1 MKASNENEL
10 NIIDMDSMDTNALP
24 IIEDS
29 DLTAAAEEGSIHSD
43 TEIITDTAAANL
55 SSAADERFAA
65 IVSELSAANSD
76 PYRGQDGLLSP
87 TVELPR
93 IAAAYETR
101 QSAAPVGATPIY
113 IQPAAGENT
122 FADTAAY
129 DDSTAAYVEATPI
142 YIQQAAGN
150 AAAPEYTED
159 SAYTGPAYE
168 DSAYME
174 DTYAESSYTEEPVSG
189 PEYTEPEYAE
199 SVSEPEYTEP
209 EYAEPAYT
217 KEGPHSGGNGNNNDP
232 YTDDHEYAPARPVW
246 ARRNGN
252 SQIFV
257 YFVLF
262 FVSILYYEFLLRLD
276 ISGSFSLKNI
286 PLLAFVPA
294 EALFCASLSGWF
306 KKHPR
311 INGIISAVI
320 MFGLGFYYFAQLVYF
335 RLSGSLLSV
344 SLMNMGGEAM
354 GNFGWTIKSVF
365 VRSIPHMLL
374 MTIPVILTLVLSF
387 IHLPKESTEN
397 EGRPAFLPG
406 GAYKAWLHPLC
417 TAAAFGLWTIGGL
430 CLALGGRDRES
441 AYYVFKDSLSD
452 TDSSS
457 NRLGTLATTLV
468 EASAYY
474 LGTDSDSTSSIGTV
488 DMAAIDLGKKA
499 SPAPAVTPQSSI
511 SGNVVS
517 DNEVPERLVPDH
529 AWENEDID
537 FNALK
542 ELSTDATT
550 TSLCDYFESR
560 VPTRTNEYTGIFEDY
575 NLIYICAEAFS
586 NYGIDKDITP
596 TLYKMAHN
604 GVVLNNF
611 YNSFP
616 NTTTNGEFA
625 FATSLWPDVSRYAMA
640 GTAVGSFAQSAN
652 SYMPY
657 GLGDQFT
664 NIGVESFAYHN
675 YYGDYYKRCYTWPN
689 LGYTHMKFLGSGM
702 VFTSSWPA
710 SDLELVKQSIDDYVD
725 KDRFNTYYMT
735 FSGHGPYN
743 SGNYMYRKNIDKVKE
758 LANGRF
764 KSDECLGYFCG
775 EYELEL
781 AMEYLLERLEEED
794 QLDKTV
800 IVLIGDHF
808 PYYLSE
814 AACTEFNGGT
824 PMDAIER
831 NHSTCIIYNAGL
843 EEPIECDTY
852 CCNVDILPTI
862 LNLFNIEFDSR
873 LYIGTDVFSDG
884 IHRARLYN
892 GSFLTEYVTYDKTT
906 GKKTWTDA
914 AKEFSEDELDAYFN
928 AMQDY
933 TTSEYSASLNMMKT
947 NFYLFTWQNSG
958 LLTKEEIDTELA
970 REASGRRIYAD
981 EAAAEAARLAAE
993 AAAAEAAEAAAAEAA
1008 AQEQQQQQQNNN
1020 NQEEN
1025 PPEPDPDPN
1034 WQPDPSWFED

>member
-1 MKASNENEL
+1 MKTNNENDL
-10 NIIDMDSMDTNALP
+10 NIIDMDSLDTNVLP
-24 IIEDS
+24 IIDDS
-29 DLTAAAEEGSIHSD
+29 DLTAA
-43 TEIITDTAAANL
+43 T
-55 SSAADERFAA
+55 
-65 IVSELSAANSD
+65 
-76 PYRGQDGLLSP
+76 
-87 TVELPR
+87 
-93 IAAAYETR
+93 
-101 QSAAPVGATPIY
+101 PVGATPIY
-113 IQPAAGENT
+113 IQPAAEGSYT
-122 FADTAAY
+122 DPAAPKE
-129 DDSTAAYVEATPI
+129 SAPAYVEATPI
-142 YIQQAAGN
+142 YIQQAAEN
-150 AAAPEYTED
+150 TAVQEYSED
-159 SAYTGPAYE
+159 TAYAGPAYE
-168 DSAYME
+168 EHAS
-174 DTYAESSYTEEPVSG
+174 
-189 PEYTEPEYAE
+189 
-199 SVSEPEYTEP
+199 
-209 EYAEPAYT
+209 AEPAYEDTAYAETPAAEQDYEYTEEADADPDYEDAAYTEDTVADPDYADPAHTGNSNDGPASGAPADT
-217 KEGPHSGGNGNNNDP
+217 KNDP
-232 YTDDHEYAPARPVW
+232 APQIW
-246 ARRNGN
+246 ARRNG
-252 SQIFV
+252 SLQILI
-257 YFVLF
+257 YFALF
-262 FVSILYYEFLLRLD
+262 FVSICYYEILLRLD
-276 ISGSFSLKNI
+276 ISGGFSTTNA

-311 INGIISAVI
+311 INGIISAVL
-320 MFGLGFYYFAQLVYF
+320 MFGLGFYYFAQLIYY

-354 GNFGWTIKSVF
+354 GNFGWTIKDILI
-365 VRSIPHMLL
+365 RSIPHLLL

-387 IHLPKESTEN
+387 IHLPMERMEDD
-397 EGRPAFLPG
+397 GRPAPFPG

-417 TAAAFGLWTIGGL
+417 TVAAFGLWTLGGL
-430 CLALGGRDRES
+430 CLALGGRDRDS
-441 AYYVFKDSLSD
+441 AYYVLKDSLSD

-474 LGTDSDSTSSIGTV
+474 LGTDSDTASNITTV
-488 DMAAIDLGKKA
+488 NMAAIDLGKKTGA
-499 SPAPAVTPQSSI
+499 APSNNTQTAMTDDS
-511 SGNVVS
+511 VS
-517 DNEVPERLVPDH
+517 DNEAVVSSNFIDR

-537 FNALK
+537 FTALK
-542 ELSTDATT
+542 ELSKDETT
-550 TSLCDYFESR
+550 TSLCEYFESR
-560 VPTRTNEYTGIFEDY
+560 VPTRTNEYTGLFEDY
-575 NLIYICAEAFS
+575 NLIYICAESFS

-596 TLYKMAHN
+596 TLYKMANN
-604 GVVLNNF
+604 GVVLKNF

-625 FATSLWPDVSRYAMA
+625 FTTSLWPDVSRYAQA
-640 GTAVGSFAQSAN
+640 GTAVGSFPQSAN
-652 SYMPY
+652 LFMPG

-664 NIGVESFAYHN
+664 EIGVDSYAYHN
-675 YYGDYYKRCYTWPN
+675 YYGDYYKRCYSWPN

-710 SDLELVKQSIDDYVD
+710 SDLEMMQQSMDDYID

-743 SGNYMYRKNIDKVKE
+743 SGNYMYRKNIEKVKE

-794 QLDKTV
+794 QLDNTV

-814 AACTEFNGGT
+814 TACTEFNGGT

-873 LYIGTDVFSDG
+873 LYMGTDVFSDG

-906 GKKTWTDA
+906 NKKTWTEA
-914 AKEFSEDELDAYFN
+914 AAEFSDEELEAYFN
-928 AMQDY
+928 AMLDY
-933 TTSEYSASLNMMKT
+933 TTSEYSAALNMMKG

-958 LLTKEEIDTELA
+958 LLTQEEIDTELA

-981 EAAAEAARLAAE
+981 EAAAEAARREAEAAAAAAAE
-993 AAAAEAAEAAAAEAA
+993 AAAAEAAQ
-1008 AQEQQQQQQNNN
+1008 QEQQQQQQQQQQ
-1020 NQEEN
+1020 QEEYH
-1025 PPEPDPDPN
+1025 PDPDPDPN
-1034 WQPDPSWFED
+1034 WQPDPAWFED